1 MFRAPRRYSNS
12 ASRSSP
18 ILANSLT
25 AERSAM
31 AIGWTSIV
39 TCWIVPVNDAG
50 TGYSSLTGVARS
62 SPTSARS
69 SAEICWAGLSNPA
82 FGDVRAI
89 DRNPPESAR
98 AGLAAV
104 IGELEANIAV
114 SRWHRPLRHDVAA
127 LTAEPV
133 VCEPRPPILQP
144 KAPAAE
150 PTSLCQNHAR
160 RARAW
165 NVHIGRD

>member
-1 MFRAPRRYSNS
+1 MTPGPDILRSPVSPDPRRHRHVRRREYVG
-12 ASRSSP
+12 
-18 ILANSLT
+18 L
-25 AERSAM
+25 
-31 AIGWTSIV
+31 
-39 TCWIVPVNDAG
+39 
-50 TGYSSLTGVARS
+50 
-62 SPTSARS
+62 
-69 SAEICWAGLSNPA
+69 GLSNPA